1 MYHANVNV
9 SLMVQDVT
17 GIKSGITVSASV
29 NSKIE
34 KNVRH
39 LKIFW
44 FMTLDSKLLFVEK
57 QLRITFN
64 KTNGFIRVY
73 DGS

>member
-1 MYHANVNV
+1 MHHANLNV
-9 SLMVQDVT
+9 SLMVENGT

-34 KNVRH
+34 KNIMH
-39 LKIFW
+39 LKIFG
-44 FMTLDSKLLFVEK
+44 FMTLHSKLSLVEK
-57 QLRITFN
+57 QLRISFN

>member
-1 MYHANVNV
+1 MHHANLNV
-9 SLMVQDVT
+9 SLMVENGT

-34 KNVRH
+34 KNIMH
-39 LKIFW
+39 LKIFG
-44 FMTLDSKLLFVEK
+44 FMTLHSKFSLVEK
-57 QLRITFN
+57 QLRISFN

>member
-9 SLMVQDVT
+9 SLMVVDVT

-57 QLRITFN
+57 QLRITFS

>member
-1 MYHANVNV
+1 MHHANLNV
-9 SLMVQDVT
+9 SLMVENGT

-34 KNVRH
+34 KNIMH
-39 LKIFW
+39 LKIFG
-44 FMTLDSKLLFVEK
+44 FMTLHSKFSFVEK
-57 QLRITFN
+57 QLHISFN

>member
-9 SLMVQDVT
+9 SLMVEDVT